1 MERNWTWDNVAAYT
15 EKMMTSLMKPASG
28 KHTVLI
34 VDDNPANLGML
45 TSYLKE
51 CGYKTP
57 IARNGEIAITRAEI
71 NQPDIILL
79 DVVMPGID
87 GFETCRRL
95 KENNA
100 THAIPVIF
108 MTALT
113 GTEDKLKG
121 FEAGGVD
128 YVTKPFQQ
136 EEILARVAT
145 HLQIRELEQSL
156 REQSA
161 QLEYANSEIR
171 LLNEQL
177 REENLRVSE
186 NLKVSE
192 QKYHTLVGELSDGY
206 FVVQDGTVVF
216 ANYAFCRMHGY
227 SQENILGEKFSVFVD
242 PESRDDV
249 TDVYQKARE
258 ETPKSF
264 LLEYQR
270 LMKDGSSL
278 STEMTAKTTHY
289 ESQVVDIGIC
299 RDITER
305 LQMERRVREAERM
318 AYIGRITTSLSHEI
332 RNPLSAIK
340 MNLRILQTARTFT
353 EEDWRHIDIAVNEVT
368 RLEEIL
374 DEILDFAKPLRLNM
388 GKCEVNDIVRECL
401 DLLHVK
407 FGQKFLV
414 VTSCLASD
422 IPTIYADR
430 KKISQ
435 VCLNLLLN
443 AFEAS
448 EIRGKLWVR
457 STSHSDMDDPSVE
470 FTIEDEGPGI
480 PQEHLQDIFQPFFTT
495 KEEGTGLGLT
505 NTTRIL
511 DAHGGWLE
519 AENREPHGAV
529 FRVYLPV

>member
-1 MERNWTWDNVAAYT
+1 
-15 EKMMTSLMKPASG
+15 MKRASG

-51 CGYKTP
+51 YGYKTP
-57 IARNGEIAITRAEI
+57 IARNGETAVIRAEI
-71 NQPDIILL
+71 NCPDIILL

-95 KENNA
+95 KTNEA
-100 THAIPVIF
+100 TQAIPVIF

-156 REQSA
+156 REQTA
-161 QLEYANSEIR
+161 KIEKANSEIR

-177 REENLRVSE
+177 RAENRRVSE
-186 NLKVSE
+186 NLKESE
-192 QKYHTLVGELSDGY
+192 HKYHTLVEEISDGY
-206 FVVQDGTVVF
+206 FVVESGVIVS
-216 ANYAFCRMHGY
+216 ANQAFCRMHGY
-227 SQENILGEKFSVFVD
+227 QQADVLGKDFLGFVD
-242 PESRDDV
+242 PESREDIADI
-249 TDVYQKARE
+249 YQKARQE
-258 ETPKSF
+258 MPHSY
-264 LLEYQR
+264 LLEYNR
-270 LMKDGSSL
+270 LTKDGQCL
-278 STEMTAKTTHY
+278 ATEVTAKTTRY
-289 ESQVVDIGIC
+289 ENKVVDIGIC

-305 LQMERRVREAERM
+305 IQMERRVRDAERM

-340 MNLRILQTARTFT
+340 MNLRILQTARQCTGN
-353 EEDWRHIDIAVNEVT
+353 DWRHIDISVNEVM

-374 DEILDFAKPLRLNM
+374 DELLDFAKPLRLNM
-388 GKCEVNDIVRECL
+388 GKCAINDIVRACL
-401 DLLHVK
+401 ELLHVK
-407 FGQKFLV
+407 FEQKSLAVTHFL
-414 VTSCLASD
+414 APD
-422 IPTIYADR
+422 IPTIYADQ
-430 KKISQ
+430 KKLSQ
-435 VCLNLLLN
+435 AFLNLLLN

-448 EIRGKLWVR
+448 EPHGRLWVSSAFHTDVDEPR
-457 STSHSDMDDPSVE
+457 VE
-470 FTIEDEGPGI
+470 LTIEDEGAGI
-480 PQEHLQDIFQPFFTT
+480 PQPQLQDIFKPFFTT
-495 KEEGTGLGLT
+495 KAEGTGLGLT
-505 NTTRIL
+505 NTARIL

-519 AENREPHGAV
+519 AANRKPCGAV